1 MRRVLAA
8 ALLCSVA
15 TAQVYQ
21 LTTETFDVALQEG
34 PLFVKFYAPWCARPF
49 HRRNS
54 ASPGKNP
61 PVRNSAPALRNSEA
75 HAPLHRPRCGHCKRL
90 SPAWDALGAKAEAGE
105 LGGTR
110 VAKVDCT
117 AHKDLQRKYGVRSY
131 PTLLYLGPDGT
142 MKKHMGGRDE
152 SSLADF
158 ARDGWQRANDYDP
171 SYEPPRGGR
180 KSVFRLLSE
189 SPALLAMLLLALAFV
204 VGAVACCLM
213 PGWDDDADERERWAA
228 AAAKA
233 EAAEKAAAAAA
244 AKGEKAE

>member
-1 MRRVLAA
+1 MVRAP
-8 ALLCSVA
+8 
-15 TAQVYQ
+15 TAPAQ
-21 LTTETFDVALQEG
+21 LYFSRQ
-34 PLFVKFYAPWCARPF
+34 
-49 HRRNS
+49 
-54 ASPGKNP
+54 NP
-61 PVRNSAPALRNSEA
+61 PLRNSAPRCAILRLTRRSQ
-75 HAPLHRPRCGHCKRL
+75 HPRCGHCKRL

>member
-1 MRRVLAA
+1 
-8 ALLCSVA
+8 
-15 TAQVYQ
+15 
-21 LTTETFDVALQEG
+21 
-34 PLFVKFYAPWCARPF
+34 
-49 HRRNS
+49 
-54 ASPGKNP
+54 
-61 PVRNSAPALRNSEA
+61 
-75 HAPLHRPRCGHCKRL
+75 
-90 SPAWDALGAKAEAGE
+90 
-105 LGGTR
+105 
-110 VAKVDCT
+110 
-117 AHKDLQRKYGVRSY
+117 
-131 PTLLYLGPDGT
+131 

-233 EAAEKAAAAAA
+233 EAAEKAAAAA
-244 AKGEKAE
+244 KGEKAE

>member
-1 MRRVLAA
+1 MVRAPSAA
-8 ALLCSVA
+8 AQFCLLPAKTSLA
-15 TAQVYQ
+15 ILYRTPQYERSRA
-21 LTTETFDVALQEG
+21 
-34 PLFVKFYAPWCARPF
+34 APP
-49 HRRNS
+49 
-54 ASPGKNP
+54 
-61 PVRNSAPALRNSEA
+61 
-75 HAPLHRPRCGHCKRL
+75 PRCGHCKRL

>member
-1 MRRVLAA
+1 MLP
-8 ALLCSVA
+8 LLCSVA

-21 LTTETFDVALQEG
+21 LTTDTFDVALQEG

-54 ASPGKNP
+54 ASPGKNLT
-61 PVRNSAPALRNSEA
+61 RNSALALRNSEA

-131 PTLLYLGPDGT
+131 PTLLYLGSDGT

>member
-1 MRRVLAA
+1 MLRVFATLV
-8 ALLCSVA
+8 LCSVA

-34 PLFVKFYAPWCARPF
+34 PLFVKFYAPWCAPQPQ
-49 HRRNS
+49 RRNS
-54 ASPGKNP
+54 ASPGKNLS
-61 PVRNSAPALRNSEA
+61 RNSALALRNSEA
-75 HAPLHRPRCGHCKRL
+75 HAPLDLRRCGHCKRL